1 MGKGGYVSMLAFS
14 SFINCTLIGAISSV
28 SSLTGVT
35 ILLIALQ
42 ILLGSRH
49 FSNPKKVID
58 INCDVD

>member
-1 MGKGGYVSMLAFS
+1 MLAFS